1 MDFVGWANDAERCE
15 RPTGWGLRNRLA
27 DLADADREGASR
39 GALPR
44 YLVGRYYASQARL
57 RGAGS
62 ARDFADSRQ
71 VQFYF
76 REIWCAITSCIA
88 DGTQ

>member
-1 MDFVGWANDAERCE
+1 MGWANDADRCE
-15 RPTGWGLRNRLA
+15 RPTGFGLRNRLA
-27 DLADADREGASR
+27 DLADADREGATR

-71 VQFYF
+71 VGAHHPRGWWLRVDCRQ
-76 REIWCAITSCIA
+76 
-88 DGTQ
+88 